1 MLIAITFIDIDHF
14 IIPNEFIIFG
24 LIVSFFAHAF
34 NFLPISILQ
43 GFYGIIA
50 FGGTL
55 FVMGALGRGH
65 LKRGSRLW
73 DVKLGLVLGSFLG
86 VNSHYYHYS

>member
-1 MLIAITFIDIDHF
+1 MTVMLLSIYGISYEFLVIVLFCYMLIAITFIDIDHF

-50 FGGTL
+50 FGGT
-55 FVMGALGRGH
+55 FIYHGSDWNMGI
-65 LKRGSRLW
+65 
-73 DVKLGLVLGSFLG
+73 
-86 VNSHYYHYS
+86 